1 MAEAMDLDQEEHF
14 PSALFVEADEE
25 HQEER
30 VMGEASNE
38 DDVPQV
44 EHKNDESLLGLYQ
57 EYVPYGVY
65 SGAVGSASREY
76 ECVREEL
83 SSAQE
88 GEDVNWCF
96 MCNMSPS
103 NSQNAEY
110 ALLTKQIEELGTRN
124 PLNIIKDIQKT
135 YNYYFKE
142 RCDQKR
148 WFLKCIE
155 KHIFTHGGASRE
167 AQQREQGRVLSTFMF
182 LVAEKDCLRMDK
194 NTGEVTANPDGI
206 GDYMKLVQAQ
216 NRVS

>member
-1 MAEAMDLDQEEHF
+1 MDLDQEAHF
-14 PSALFVEADEE
+14 PSTLFIDAAGES
-25 HQEER
+25 QEER
-30 VMGEASNE
+30 IIGEEVESNA
-38 DDVPQV
+38 DAPPVQV
-44 EHKNDESLLGLYQ
+44 EHKNDEQLLGLYQ

-65 SGAVGSASREY
+65 SGAVGSASNEY

-83 SSAQE
+83 QSAQE

-103 NSQNAEY
+103 NSQNAEF
-110 ALLTKQIEELGTRN
+110 ALLKKQIEELGTRN

-142 RCDQKR
+142 RCEQKR

-216 NRVS
+216 QRVA